1 MPCGRARR
9 VGPAFELDD
18 GRLII
23 DAEARRIRSLIECAQ
38 PERLLVKA
46 LRAIE
51 IGDRE
56 ANGAEAH
63 LSAGGAGGDRVR
75 GPIAA
80 RGHRFRIA

>member
-1 MPCGRARR
+1 MAAAR

-38 PERLLVKA
+38 PSACREP

-63 LSAGGAGGDRVR
+63 LGPGGAGGDRVR